1 MSDARAI
8 IDEQSRLEQRRQS
21 FTTWWHQIAQR
32 VLPAEAQFTTT
43 TDEGSKRLE
52 RVFSAKPITD
62 NERFAAVMDEMLTP
76 RSQVWHIMAAPD
88 EESGQSAAVKQY
100 LERLNKLL
108 FSMRYRPRA
117 NFAAQKHQGYL
128 SVGAFGNSCLYI
140 DDEVGKGPR
149 YKQIPMREVVWA
161 MNHQGQI
168 DTLYRKFSLTRRQAE
183 QRAAEEGW
191 TLPTKITG
199 EKNPEREFDFV
210 HCVRPNLE
218 RIASREDYRGW
229 AWSSTYVALDDKM
242 IVHEG
247 GYRAWPYAIGRY
259 MLATGESY
267 GRSPAMAA
275 WPAILTLNEEK
286 KTILRAGQREVE
298 PPLLLTEDGA
308 LEPFN
313 MRPGALNHGTL
324 SDQGD
329 PLVAPLKIGSNVPLG
344 MELMSLEMADIEEA
358 FLVSVFK
365 ILSEH
370 PQMTATQVLEI
381 VQLRAT
387 LLAPMMGR
395 QHSED
400 LGPLIEREV
409 DLLAH
414 DSRFAWITEDMP
426 DELRERGGDYKVEY
440 RSPLARAMRAQD
452 GVAIM
457 RTLEVLPA
465 AAAIDKNALLVIDV
479 PGATRE
485 LAEINGMPAKFIRDA
500 DTVSQLIE
508 QQAEADETAGALA
521 VAPELSQAALNAAK
535 ADQLRRGA

>member
-1 MSDARAI
+1 MSDAKDILDHQA
-8 IDEQSRLEQRRQS
+8 RLEQGRSS
-21 FTTWWHQIAQR
+21 FATWWNQIAQR
-32 VLPAEAQFTTT
+32 VLPAEAQFTVTT
-43 TDEGSKRLE
+43 EEGTKRME
-52 RVFSAKPITD
+52 RVFSSKPITD
-62 NERFAAVMDEMLTP
+62 NERFGAVMDEMLTP
-76 RSQVWHIMAAPD
+76 RAQVWHMTTAPD
-88 EESGQSAAVKQY
+88 GVDPTGPVKEY

-108 FSMRYRPRA
+108 FSIRYRPRA
-117 NFAAQKHQGYL
+117 NFAAQKHQGYI

-140 DDEVGKGPR
+140 DEELGRGTR
-149 YKQIPMREVVWA
+149 YKQIPMREVFWQA
-161 MNHQGQI
+161 NHQGQI
-168 DTLYRKFSLTRRQAE
+168 DTLYRKFCLTKRQAE
-183 QRAAEEGW
+183 QRAQEEGW
-191 TLPTKITG
+191 TLPPKITG
-199 EKNPEREFDFV
+199 EKDPWKEFEFV
-210 HCVRPNLE
+210 HCVRPNE
-218 RIASREDYRGW
+218 QRIESREDYRGW
-229 AWSSTYVALDDKM
+229 RWASYYVAVDGAHM
-242 IVHEG
+242 VSEG

-259 MLATGESY
+259 MLATGEMY

-298 PPLLLTEDGA
+298 PPILLTEDGA

-313 MRPGALNHGTL
+313 LRPGALNHGMLTEHGEAL
-324 SDQGD
+324 AVPFKTG
-329 PLVAPLKIGSNVPLG
+329 ANVPLG
-344 MELMSLEMADIEEA
+344 MELMGLEMQDIEDA

-365 ILSEH
+365 LLAEN
-370 PQMTATQVLEI
+370 PQMTATQVMEI

-400 LGPLIEREV
+400 LGPLIEREI
-409 DLLAH
+409 DILAH
-414 DSRFAWITEDMP
+414 MDAHRWIVEEMP
-426 DELRERGGDYKVEY
+426 DELRERGGDYQVEY

-500 DTVSQLIE
+500 DTVAALIE
-508 QQAEADETAGALA
+508 DQQDAEDEANA
-521 VAPELSQAALNAAK
+521 VAIAPEVSQAALNAAK
-535 ADQLRRGA
+535 AEQLRRSA